1 MQLCYGAATA
11 VVAVVG
17 GHCLL
22 TTGKTKKKYIYIYIC
37 IYIYIHICGE
47 HILANCFAMNTYGT
61 AYVPIFS
68 VAGLSPLGPGIAASW
83 VHIPYG

>member
-22 TTGKTKKKYIYIYIC
+22 TIGKTNKTNISFILIGEPKYHLCRFLAEHFSNVRHAFLSEMSFLSRIMTVS
-37 IYIYIHICGE
+37 
-47 HILANCFAMNTYGT
+47 HIL
-61 AYVPIFS
+61 
-68 VAGLSPLGPGIAASW
+68 
-83 VHIPYG
+83 